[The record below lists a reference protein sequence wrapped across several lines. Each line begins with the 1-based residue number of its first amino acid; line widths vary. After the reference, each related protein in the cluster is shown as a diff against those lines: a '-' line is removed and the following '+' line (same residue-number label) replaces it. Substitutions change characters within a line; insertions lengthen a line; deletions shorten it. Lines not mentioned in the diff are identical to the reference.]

1 MIEVNVWEYWIMKQ
15 IMTKFDGLKIDSGGE
30 TMMSSDAIYHS
41 DVFVQYL
48 YRQVQFFV
56 LLYRFHN
63 RFFTV
68 KIDWKALEPS
78 IFQLSQPVS
87 RSYPLKY

>member
-1 MIEVNVWEYWIMKQ
+1 MIEDNIWEYWIMKQ
-15 IMTKFDGLKIDSGGE
+15 ITTKFGRLKMDNGGD
-30 TMMSSDAIYHS
+30 TMMSSNAIHYC
-41 DVFVQYL
+41 DIFVQYL

-68 KIDWKALEPS
+68 KMNWKALGP
-78 IFQLSQPVS
+78 
-87 RSYPLKY
+87 